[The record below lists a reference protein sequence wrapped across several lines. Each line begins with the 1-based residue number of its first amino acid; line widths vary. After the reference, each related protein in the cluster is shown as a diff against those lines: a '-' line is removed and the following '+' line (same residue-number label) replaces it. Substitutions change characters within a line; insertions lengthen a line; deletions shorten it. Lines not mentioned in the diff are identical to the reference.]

1 MKSVFF
7 LFPLPVLIIPPS
19 TTSSRQK
26 GTSQHCQHHQH
37 KFTASTSDKPARKW
51 AQVLRPLKPGV
62 GFKTLKWVPVNQL
75 TMIERNVYDEEE
87 LEKKRKKEM
96 EVVVAMSKKNNSEK
110 SG

>member
-7 LFPLPVLIIPPS
+7 LFPLHVLIIPPS

-26 GTSQHCQHHQH
+26 GTSQHHQH

-96 EVVVAMSKKNNSEK
+96 EVVVAMSKKK
-110 SG
+110 